1 MKNLLLSMSLSGSVI
16 VVLYIFFYPLAK
28 RYLPNWWRY
37 AVLVLA
43 MFFYLFPMPLFQYKI
58 REFLALIT
66 IFDEE
71 GIVIERAPFDPS
83 YMIVISDERTG
94 TPDQVK
100 YTGIIIAVSVIL
112 SVCAVLYIVFKYLEQ
127 KKRYMKLSTEEVPRK
142 WRDRF
147 CETKKQMRMGRWGIR
162 LRFSRYCE
170 SPLAIGMFSPVIV
183 FPVFSEDDDEESFDL
198 MLRHE
203 LAHIKH
209 GDLILK
215 VIGLLTVAIHWFNP
229 IVYFLFYELCNMS
242 EVLCDESVV
251 KRQPDSWRQKYSN
264 LILFYAQKGNGANH
278 KSLWANL
285 SGNAAASVLKRRVLE
300 MKSNRKR
307 NLAVSLLLILVFSMT
322 GTMMA
327 FAYEPPT
334 QMNLGNESFTLDI
347 QINDG
352 PVDLEIEDMPYD
364 FFYIDENGEACVLYD
379 DEGITPYCNH
389 VFSNVKE
396 VTRHSKNNDGS
407 CDVVKG
413 SGQVC
418 IKCGYAEITGEPDL
432 TMHYRICPH

>member
-1 MKNLLLSMSLSGSVI
+1 
-16 VVLYIFFYPLAK
+16 
-28 RYLPNWWRY
+28 
-37 AVLVLA
+37 
-43 MFFYLFPMPLFQYKI
+43 
-58 REFLALIT
+58 
-66 IFDEE
+66 
-71 GIVIERAPFDPS
+71 
-83 YMIVISDERTG
+83 
-94 TPDQVK
+94 
-100 YTGIIIAVSVIL
+100 
-112 SVCAVLYIVFKYLEQ
+112 
-127 KKRYMKLSTEEVPRK
+127 
-142 WRDRF
+142 
-147 CETKKQMRMGRWGIR
+147 MGRWGIR
-162 LRFSRYCE
+162 MRFSRHCE

-215 VIGLLTVAIHWFNP
+215 VIGLLAVAIHWFNP

-264 LILFYAQKGNGANH
+264 LILFYAQKGNGASH

-300 MKSNRKR
+300 MKNNRKR

-334 QMNLGNESFTLDI
+334 QMDIGDEKFSLDI
-347 QINDG
+347 RIGDE
-352 PVDLEIEDMPYD
+352 PLRLDVEEIPYD
-364 FFYIDENGEACVLYD
+364 CFYVD
-379 DEGITPYCNH
+379 DEGKIQPLYGGEISPYCNH
-389 VFSNVKE
+389 VFFMIREVSIHNRYSN
-396 VTRHSKNNDGS
+396 GS
-407 CDVVKG
+407 CDVIKRQGQICEKCNYVKF
-413 SGQVC
+413 
-418 IKCGYAEITGEPDL
+418 IGEDM
-432 TMHYRICPH
+432 TTTHYGKCPH